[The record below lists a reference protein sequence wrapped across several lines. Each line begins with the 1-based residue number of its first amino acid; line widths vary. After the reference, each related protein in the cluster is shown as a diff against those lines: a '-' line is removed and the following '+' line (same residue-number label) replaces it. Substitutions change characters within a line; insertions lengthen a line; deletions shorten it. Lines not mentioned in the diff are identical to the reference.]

1 MQVDAGLPSHGGIH
15 LRQGKNLVGAF
26 RQPDL
31 VLIDPEVL
39 ETLPES
45 VLLAGM
51 AEVVKYGCI
60 RDPGILE
67 IVSKP
72 DWKSRLGELIERCV
86 GIKIKVVE
94 ADEMEAGLRRIL
106 NFGHTIG
113 HGIEKL
119 GNFTELSHGEAVAVG
134 MAAAAK
140 LGENAGIT
148 KSGCHKRLT
157 AILKSL
163 VLPTELTH
171 TSAEVYEALLSDKK
185 RQGDGIHFIFIE
197 DFGRTEVRKVPVAEL
212 KQMMK
217 VLGD

>member
-1 MQVDAGLPSHGGIH
+1 
-15 LRQGKNLVGAF
+15 
-26 RQPDL
+26 
-31 VLIDPEVL
+31 VLD
-39 ETLPES
+39 TLPENI
-45 VLLAGM
+45 LLAGM

-60 RDPGILE
+60 SDPEILE
-67 IVSKP
+67 IVSEP
-72 DWKSRLGELIERCV
+72 EWKNRLGELIERCV
-86 GIKIKVVE
+86 TIKIEVVE

-148 KSGCHKRLT
+148 NSGCHKRLA

-163 VLPTELTH
+163 ALPTALTH
-171 TSAEVYEALLSDKK
+171 APEEVYEALLSDKK